1 MDNLSANTPS
11 GVMADLPESPP
22 IQGGKSLLRP
32 VAVESKLTRLEEC
45 SSAAAQIPSQTSD
58 FKITKQDDIK
68 PLEFTD
74 FKNTCFRKLVPL
86 LHQEILLEIMR
97 EFSDDNMRLIMKLG
111 RFQDNNER
119 YFNQLKRFELPDE
132 HHTKGH
138 EEKLNEFV
146 AMRGDYSPELF
157 VMIKDIF
164 LAEASGCSSRLEDEF
179 GLYFTPSSVWLNPVA
194 EKLRSL
200 NCKRGIEVMAGKG
213 YLSYF
218 LEKYGFN
225 MVASD
230 DHSNYQHSLA
240 ASPPMVVRNENSLG
254 TVVKHRE
261 SADFLAVSWP
271 PRRDDISALGGYFLQ
286 DVLDD
291 YQILK
296 AWGTTKP
303 ILFIGERPSRIIG
316 ERPSR
321 TNSATGSEIFHQH
334 LQLYFNAC
342 KIPEYRGR
350 HIHSADEAIIFIP
363 NGTEMRTAG
372 SLGQALAEGCK
383 QQ

>member
-1 MDNLSANTPS
+1 MDNLSANAPS
-11 GVMADLPESPP
+11 GAIADLPEPSP
-22 IQGGKSLLRP
+22 IQGDKSFKKP
-32 VAVESKLTRLEEC
+32 VAVESKLTRLEKG
-45 SSAAAQIPSQTSD
+45 SSATAEMPNRTSD

-68 PLEFTD
+68 PSECID
-74 FKNTCFRKLVPL
+74 FKNTCYEKLAPL
-86 LHQEILLEIMR
+86 ADRITLLETVR
-97 EFSDDNMRLIMKLG
+97 EFSYDDIRLIMKLG
-111 RFQDNNER
+111 RFQDNNEH

-138 EEKLNEFV
+138 EEKLNKFI
-146 AMRGDYSPELF
+146 AMRSGNNPELF
-157 VMIKDIF
+157 FMIKDIF
-164 LAEASGCSSRLEDEF
+164 LAEAFGCSSRLEDEF

-194 EKLRSL
+194 ENLRSL

-230 DHSNYQHSLA
+230 NHSNYQHSLA
-240 ASPPMVVRNENSLG
+240 ASPPIVVRNENSLS
-254 TVVKHRE
+254 TVEKHRE
-261 SADFLAVSWP
+261 SADFLVISWP
-271 PRRDDISALGGYFLQ
+271 PRRDDLSALGGYFLQ
-286 DVLDD
+286 DRLDD

-303 ILFIGERPSRIIG
+303 ILFIGERA
-316 ERPSR
+316 SR
-321 TNSATGSEIFHQH
+321 TNSITGSEVFHQH

-342 KIPEYRGR
+342 KIPQYHGR
-350 HIHSADEAIIFIP
+350 FIHSADEAIIFIP
-363 NGTEMRTAG
+363 NGTKMRTAG
-372 SLGQALAEGCK
+372 SLGQALEEACK

>member
-11 GVMADLPESPP
+11 GAIADLPESSP

-32 VAVESKLTRLEEC
+32 VAVESKLTRLEKC

-74 FKNTCFRKLVPL
+74 FKNICFRKLVPL
-86 LHQEILLEIMR
+86 LHQEILLEIMK

-157 VMIKDIF
+157 VVIKDIF

-200 NCKRGIEVMAGKG
+200 NCERGIEVMAGNG

-230 DHSNYQHSLA
+230 NHSDYQHPLA
-240 ASPPMVVRNENSLG
+240 DSPPIVVRNENSLD
-254 TVVKHRE
+254 TVVKHQK

-271 PRRDDISALGGYFLQ
+271 PRRDNISALGGYFLQ
-286 DVLDD
+286 DKLDD

-303 ILFIGERPSRIIG
+303 ILFIGERPSR
-316 ERPSR
+316 
-321 TNSATGSEIFHQH
+321 TNNATGSEVFHQH

-342 KIPEYRGR
+342 KIPEYHGR
-350 HIHSADEAIIFIP
+350 HIHSSDEAIIFIP

-372 SLGQALAEGCK
+372 SLGQALTETCK

>member
-1 MDNLSANTPS
+1 MDNLSANISSMTI
-11 GVMADLPESPP
+11 ADLPESSP
-22 IQGGKSLLRP
+22 IQENKSFLKP
-32 VAVESKLTRLEEC
+32 VSVESKLTGLEKC
-45 SSAAAQIPSQTSD
+45 SSAAARMPSQTSD

-74 FKNTCFRKLVPL
+74 FKNICFRKLVPL
-86 LHQEILLEIMR
+86 LHKEILLKIMR

-111 RFQDNNER
+111 RFQDNNEH

-157 VMIKDIF
+157 VMFKDIF
-164 LAEASGCSSRLEDEF
+164 LAEAFGCRPRLEDEF

-200 NCKRGIEVMAGKG
+200 NCERGIEAMAGKG

-230 DHSNYQHSLA
+230 NQSNYQHPLA
-240 ASPPMVVRNENSLG
+240 TSPPIVVRNENSLD
-254 TVVKHRE
+254 TVVKHRK
-261 SADFLAVSWP
+261 SADFLAISWP
-271 PRRDDISALGGYFLQ
+271 PLRDDITALGGYFLQ
-286 DVLDD
+286 NFLDD

-303 ILFIGERPSRIIG
+303 VLFIGERPS
-316 ERPSR
+316 S
-321 TNSATGSEIFHQH
+321 TNNASGSEIFHQH
-334 LQLYFNAC
+334 LQNYFDAC
-342 KIPEYRGR
+342 KISEYQGR
-350 HIHSADEAIIFIP
+350 HIGSLDEAIIFIP
-363 NGTEMRTAG
+363 NGKDVQTAD
-372 SLGQALAEGCK
+372 SIELAEGCK

>member
-11 GVMADLPESPP
+11 GVIADLPESSP
-22 IQGGKSLLRP
+22 IQGSKSLLRP
-32 VAVESKLTRLEEC
+32 VAVESKLTRLEKC
-45 SSAAAQIPSQTSD
+45 SSAAAEMPSRTSD

-68 PLEFTD
+68 PFECIN
-74 FKNTCFRKLVPL
+74 FKNTCFGKLAPL
-86 LHQEILLEIMR
+86 ADRIRLLKTIS
-97 EFSDDNMRLIMKLG
+97 EFSDDDIRLIIKLG
-111 RFQDNNER
+111 RFQDNNEH

-138 EEKLNEFV
+138 EEKLNKFI
-146 AMRGDYSPELF
+146 AMRSDNNPELF
-157 VMIKDIF
+157 FMIKDVF
-164 LAEASGCSSRLEDEF
+164 LAEAFGCSSRLEDEF

-230 DHSNYQHSLA
+230 DHSNYQHPRA
-240 ASPPMVVRNENSLG
+240 ASPPIVVRNENSVG
-254 TVVKHRE
+254 TVEEHRE
-261 SADFLAVSWP
+261 SADFLVISWP
-271 PRRDDISALGGYFLQ
+271 PRRDGISAIGGYLLQ
-286 DVLDD
+286 NCLDD

-303 ILFIGERPSRIIG
+303 ILFIGERA
-316 ERPSR
+316 SR
-321 TNSATGSEIFHQH
+321 TNSPTGSEVFHQH

-342 KIPEYRGR
+342 KFPEYHGR
-350 HIHSADEAIIFIP
+350 HIHSSDEAIIFIP

-372 SLGQALAEGCK
+372 SLGQALAEACK